1 MKIANAEAEAEEGAE
16 VDQAQAAEGAVL
28 ASAHLEEK
36 SLPENSVLIFRI
48 TLQISNN
55 SELIFQAHLQL
66 ILDWRIIL
74 VRIIRQH
81 TRQVIIIRQPTVR
94 VTTPK
99 LTVQRLAK
107 LDCAKI
113 LTSSTTTSVDL
124 DRVMDRLS

>member
-1 MKIANAEAEAEEGAE
+1 MQRRRRKRGWGSIKLKQRKEQFSRRLISRKNRYRKIRYI
-16 VDQAQAAEGAVL
+16 
-28 ASAHLEEK
+28 
-36 SLPENSVLIFRI
+36 LIFRI